1 MNNDNQLD
9 FIYVENTTYFN
20 DSPSPRKKILSAP
33 NSNLKEA
40 YPYHQGTEISSFNQF
55 AAGFAKI
62 TSGEPGHRLY
72 TSIFGQYDESIDVI
86 TIQPFQ
92 DKSYFNPIDFVKGD
106 VTYPLIIDSVS
117 QNYSNNGYINPGIE
131 SLTIRDVISFR
142 SLYFPFEAHSFWGTI
157 GNGNESHVRSTDAV
171 VSIDEI
177 IRNNNIPY
185 IDAVEVDVTGRP
197 GRGIFIW
204 EQSKVLPFVDS
215 DNNEKIKNLIR
226 NDKITKVINQLNYR
240 DMGYI
245 SPGYT
250 AYSSGYTYDGINN
263 SVDSLAFGG
272 MIYK

>member
-1 MNNDNQLD
+1 
-9 FIYVENTTYFN
+9 
-20 DSPSPRKKILSAP
+20 
-33 NSNLKEA
+33 
-40 YPYHQGTEISSFNQF
+40 
-55 AAGFAKI
+55 
-62 TSGEPGHRLY
+62 
-72 TSIFGQYDESIDVI
+72 
-86 TIQPFQ
+86 
-92 DKSYFNPIDFVKGD
+92 
-106 VTYPLIIDSVS
+106 
-117 QNYSNNGYINPGIE
+117 
-131 SLTIRDVISFR
+131 
-142 SLYFPFEAHSFWGTI
+142 
-157 GNGNESHVRSTDAV
+157 